1 MRKNESKFYIIPLFW
16 DLNSAVTIYILS
28 DTATQTSV
36 TISDS
41 KYINYVSAVHKLL
54 CEHYLGLLEAFF

>member
-1 MRKNESKFYIIPLFW
+1 MYVNLKLWPIDMNLAV
-16 DLNSAVTIYILS
+16 NSAVTIYILS